1 MLDLGANATKVRH
14 HLMMTTQKVVTQHD
28 VQNIRTASKASTS
41 DTDAVH
47 QVVQVLN
54 QTDNAIVRI
63 VASEEDGT
71 VQSVFYQT
79 AFMRRMF
86 DAYPETVIFDA
97 TYNVNN
103 RNMPLFLPLVIDS
116 AGYSQVAAVIL
127 TIDERSETLR
137 AALEHLS
144 ELSDKVCDVRCLVV
158 DKDLTYVVLTVLQFR
173 LTATSE
179 L

>member
-1 MLDLGANATKVRH
+1 MYIIYARLVKPAH
-14 HLMMTTQKVVTQHD
+14 HE
-28 VQNIRTASKASTS
+28 
-41 DTDAVH
+41 AVH
-47 QVVQVLN
+47 VLN

-63 VASEEDGT
+63 VAREQDGT

-97 TYNVNN
+97 TYKVNN
-103 RNMPLFLPLVIDS
+103 RNTSLFLPLVIDS

-144 ELSDKVCDVRCLVV
+144 ELSDKVCDVRCPVV
-158 DKDLTYVVLTVLQFR
+158 DKDLSAIDVLQSQFTNAAVNLCRFHCLCTFR
-173 LTATSE
+173 REVTKSRMQITPSQKNLSWSC
-179 L
+179 